1 MSEFGKKYE
10 WLKRKNKNNYGFDY
24 YDDFDIMDQ
33 LPKGWVDSF
42 GHIFLEELDKE
53 IKKSEIED
61 EYIVLWARESFYGF
75 QWCDIPSNE
84 EIGNIVKKHSMLSQ
98 YICKECGKPNVS
110 ALGINNGNP
119 ICKDCYEKHIEYTL
133 PYKEVTLYK
142 EVTMPTV
149 MKYRRW
155 SKEYNPIG
163 WKDFEVDISETVE
176 KIHRHWKERQEE
188 KNDVK

>member
-10 WLKRKNKNNYGFDY
+10 WLRRKNKNNYGFDY

-84 EIGNIVKKHSMLSQ
+84 NIGNIVKKYSIISQ

-119 ICKDCYEKHIEYTL
+119 ICRDCYEKHVEYTL
-133 PYKEVTLYK
+133 PYEEVVLYK
-142 EVTMPTV
+142 EVTIPNIIKHERLSEEYDNV
-149 MKYRRW
+149 EW
-155 SKEYNPIG
+155 KE
-163 WKDFEVDISETVE
+163 FEVDVSKTVNE
-176 KIHRHWKERQEE
+176 ICVNWKER
-188 KNDVK
+188 